1 MNGSHRPEGLWVLTG
16 PCVAATPALEAAI
29 VDVAPSVLHLAGL
42 PVPAW
47 MDGRLLPGISGD
59 ATIDDHVPL
68 VAVDQTDQDHE
79 AELRRRLHALGY
91 LSEPAA

>member
-1 MNGSHRPEGLWVLTG
+1 MNGSHRPEGLWVLRG
-16 PCVAATPALEAAI
+16 PGVAATPATEAAI

-47 MDGRLLPGISGD
+47 MDGSLLPGIPGA
-59 ATIDDHVPL
+59 ATIDDETP
-68 VAVDQTDQDHE
+68 AVTIAPTDQDHE